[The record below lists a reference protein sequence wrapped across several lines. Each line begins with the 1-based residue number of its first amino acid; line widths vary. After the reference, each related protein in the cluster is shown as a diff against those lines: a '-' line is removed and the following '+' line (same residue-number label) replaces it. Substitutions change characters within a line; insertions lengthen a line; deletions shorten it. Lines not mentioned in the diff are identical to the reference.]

1 VIRRF
6 STNFA
11 VFSIFVDLIVI
22 TGTLWFTNLIRPALS
37 VLPIIRIIKEPK
49 EVPFEIYIIFP
60 IVWVIIL
67 FSMSVYDGQKTLR
80 VVDEYSAITIGSI
93 YAGITMAGV
102 LYLTFRD
109 ISRGY
114 FVFFVIF
121 AYLILMI
128 WRSIA
133 RVFYRRRLI
142 EKDYFRRI
150 LVIGAGPVGLD
161 FQKRLEQYYKGN
173 YTFLGFLD
181 DSPQKQ
187 QNLSEVLGSV
197 DFVAQKVKELEIDDV
212 VITLPHR
219 AYDRVSFIVKEL
231 TTLPVK
237 IWVVPDFFHL
247 VLHRATASEFA
258 GLPMLD
264 LRAPALNEYQRLIKR
279 VFDVF
284 VTLVVLIPGLPF
296 IGLIALLIYIF
307 DGRPIFFIQERVGE
321 NGRLFN
327 IIKFRTMVRN
337 ADKLKAQ
344 AAIVN
349 EDGQVIHKH
358 RNDPRITFLG
368 RLLRRFS
375 FDELPQFF
383 NILRGTMS
391 WVGPR
396 PELPKLVEKYDTWQ
410 RTRFAVPQGLT
421 GWWQVNGRSD
431 RPMHLN
437 TEDDLYYV
445 QHYSIWLDLFIL
457 IKSVWIVIRGK
468 GAY

>member
-11 VFSIFVDLIVI
+11 VFSIFVDLLVI
-22 TGTLWFTNLIRPALS
+22 TGTLWFTNLFRPALS
-37 VLPIIRIIKEPK
+37 ALPILRLIKEPK
-49 EVPFEIYIIFP
+49 DVPWEVYLIFP
-60 IVWVIIL
+60 VVWVIIL
-67 FSMSVYDGQKTLR
+67 FSVSVYDGQKTMR
-80 VVDEYSAITIGSI
+80 VVDEYAAITLGSI

-102 LYLTFRD
+102 LYLTYRD

-121 AYLILMI
+121 AYLILII
-128 WRSIA
+128 WRAIA
-133 RVFYRRRLI
+133 RIFYRRRLI

-150 LVIGAGPVGLD
+150 LVVGAGPVGLD
-161 FQKRLEQYYKGN
+161 FQKRLDQFYKGN
-173 YTFLGFLD
+173 HKFLGFLD

-187 QNLSEVLGSV
+187 QNLKEVLGPV
-197 DFVAQKVKELEIDDV
+197 DDIATRVKELEIDDV

-219 AYDRVSFIVKEL
+219 AYDRISFIVKEL

-247 VLHRATASEFA
+247 VLHRAIASEFA

-264 LRAPALNEYQRLIKR
+264 LRAPALTEYQRLIKR

-284 VTLVVLIPGLPF
+284 VTTIILIPGLPL
-296 IGLIALLIYIF
+296 IGLISLFIWIF
-307 DGRPIFFIQERVGE
+307 DGRPILFKQERVGE
-321 NGRLFN
+321 NGRLFTMF
-327 IIKFRTMVRN
+327 KFRTMVRD
-337 ADKLKAQ
+337 AEKLKEQ
-344 AAIVN
+344 AAIVT

-368 RLLRRFS
+368 RILRRFS
-375 FDELPQFF
+375 LDELPQFF
-383 NILRGTMS
+383 NVMRGTMS
-391 WVGPR
+391 LVGPR
-396 PELPKLVEKYDTWQ
+396 PELLELVEKYDTWQ

-445 QHYSIWLDLFIL
+445 QHYSIWLDYFIL
-457 IKSVWIVIRGK
+457 IKSVWIVLRGK